1 MFTDFIVKHD
11 EETETVEALTEKI
24 LYSIVVNRL
33 KAKKPL
39 IWFIGGDSGEGKS
52 FTILHLQQIILKLQG
67 IDLKD
72 VIDDVNVYTPIEY
85 ARKLDALLGMS
96 NDKEKNKR
104 LRKVNVLAIHEARE
118 LIKAKNWY
126 SFLNQAVG
134 DINAMSRSVKRLC
147 IFVVSQFI
155 RDIDTT
161 IRYTLN
167 FYSTVKRPRNRYA
180 RLYINVI
187 WKDDR
192 DLEKPKLKKRRLS
205 GYVID
210 KHGRRRRYS
219 PVYLELTMIDKEL
232 LKRFEENDAKAKRDI
247 LRKKLDKL
255 IKNMELELSEY
266 STKVDSMVS
275 YYADNPEM
283 LKYIGRRGKRGFKIK
298 DEVKEMHDLTPSEV
312 RDFQAKLNA
321 TLKQKGIAGDDEAD
335 ELEETKEDNK
345 NDVS

>member
-24 LYSIVVNRL
+24 LYSVVVNRL

-72 VIDDVNVYTPIEY
+72 VLDDVNVYTPIEY
-85 ARKLDALLGMS
+85 AKKLDAILGMS
-96 NDKEKNKR
+96 SDKEKNKR
-104 LRKVNVLAIHEARE
+104 LRKVNVIAIHEARE

-155 RDIDTT
+155 RDIDTS

-167 FYSTVKRPRNRYA
+167 FYSIVKRPRNRFA

-192 DLEKPKLKKRRLS
+192 DLEKPKLKKRRLT
-205 GYVID
+205 GFIID

-219 PVYLELTMIDKEL
+219 PVYLELTMLDKEI
-232 LKRFEENDAKAKRDI
+232 LKHFEENDANAKRDI

-255 IKNMELELSEY
+255 IKTMELELNQYNS
-266 STKVDSMVS
+266 KVDSMVTF
-275 YYADNPEM
+275 YVQNPDS
-283 LKYIGRRGKRGFKIK
+283 LHYIGSRGKRGFKLK
-298 DEVKEMHDLTPSEV
+298 PEVKEMHDLTPSEI
-312 RDFQAKLNA
+312 RDFQNKLNIA
-321 TLKQKGIAGDDEAD
+321 LKEKGIAGSDDEETD
-335 ELEETKEDNK
+335 EGAIA
-345 NDVS
+345 